1 MIALTGTNEIRSNP
15 MSDRGKVI
23 YLDHAATT
31 PVRPEVLD
39 AMLPYFTEQFGNPS
53 TLYSVGSEAKQAV
66 DAAREQVAALIGA
79 DPTEIYFTSGG
90 TESDNWAIRGV
101 VLKARGRHV
110 ITTKIEHHAVMETC
124 HDLEREGSEV
134 TWLDVDADGLV
145 SPADVA
151 AAIRDDT
158 ALITIMHA
166 NNEVGTIEPIAE
178 IGAVAAERGVLFH
191 TDAVQT
197 VGKIPVDVA
206 ALGCNLLSISA
217 HKIYGPKGVGVL
229 YIKKGTRIAKFMHG
243 GEQENRRRSG
253 TLNVPGIVGIG
264 KAAELARLDL
274 ESELARF
281 TALRDRLIDGI
292 MAAIP
297 DSRLSGPR
305 TNRLPHNVH
314 FCFRGIE
321 GEGIILRLDHNGIC
335 AATGSACT
343 SATLDPSHVLLA
355 MGRPHEIAHGSL
367 RMTFGRSTTDAD
379 IDKVL
384 DVLPKT
390 IEQLRAMSPIY
401 TPGECDCEGGCSSNE
416 DN

>member
-1 MIALTGTNEIRSNP
+1 
-15 MSDRGKVI
+15 MSDKDTTI

-31 PVRPEVLD
+31 PVRPEVLA
-39 AMLPYFTEQFGNPS
+39 AMLPYFTEHFGNPS
-53 TLYSVGSEAKQAV
+53 TLYSVGSEAKAPV
-66 DAAREQVAALIGA
+66 DTAREQVAALIGA
-79 DPTEIYFTSGG
+79 SPGEIYFTSGG

-101 VLKARGRHV
+101 VLKSKGRHV
-110 ITTKIEHHAVMETC
+110 ITSKIEHHAVMETC
-124 HDLEREGSEV
+124 HDLERDGGDV

-145 SPADVA
+145 SPAAVA
-151 AAIRDDT
+151 DAIRDDT

-166 NNEVGTIEPIAE
+166 NNEVGTIEPIEE
-178 IGAVAAERGVLFH
+178 IGALASEGGVPLH
-191 TDAVQT
+191 VDAVQS
-197 VGKIPVDVA
+197 VGKIPVDVTT
-206 ALGCNLLSISA
+206 LGCSLLSISA

-229 YIKKGTRIAKFMHG
+229 YIRKGTRIAKFMHG

-253 TLNVPGIVGIG
+253 TLNVPGIVGLG

-274 ESELARF
+274 ESDKARL
-281 TALRDRLIDGI
+281 TGLRDRLIEGI
-292 MAAIP
+292 MAVIP

-305 TNRLPHNVH
+305 HERLPHNVH

-367 RMTFGRSTTDAD
+367 RLTLGRSTTDANV
-379 IDKVL
+379 DKVL
-384 DVLPKT
+384 DVLPK
-390 IEQLRAMSPIY
+390 IVEQLRAISPLY
-401 TPGECDCEGGCSSNE
+401 TPGECDCVGGCSGGGDDS
-416 DN
+416 

>member
-1 MIALTGTNEIRSNP
+1 
-15 MSDRGKVI
+15 MSDTAQII
-23 YLDHAATT
+23 YMDHAATT
-31 PVRPEVLD
+31 PVRPEVLE
-39 AMLPYFTEQFGNPS
+39 AMLPFFSERFGNPS
-53 TLYSVGSEAKQAV
+53 TLYSVGADAKGAV
-66 DAAREQVAALIGA
+66 ETAREQVAAIIGSS
-79 DPTEIYFTSGG
+79 PSEIFFTSGG
-90 TESDNWAIRGV
+90 TEADNWAIRGV
-101 VLKARGRHV
+101 LLKSKGRHV
-110 ITTKIEHHAVMETC
+110 ITSKIEHHAVMETC
-124 HDLEREGSEV
+124 HDLERDGAEV

-151 AAIRDDT
+151 AAIRKDT

-166 NNEVGTIEPIAE
+166 NNEVGTIEPIEE
-178 IGAVAAERGVLFH
+178 IGSIAAGRGVTFH
-191 TDAVQT
+191 TDAVQSA
-197 VGKIPVDVA
+197 GKITVDVA
-206 ALGCNLLSISA
+206 RLGYNLLSISA
-217 HKIYGPKGVGVL
+217 HKIYGPKGVGTL

-253 TLNVPGIVGIG
+253 TLNVPGIVGLG

-274 ESELARF
+274 ESERARF
-281 TALRDRLIDGI
+281 IALRDRLIDGI

-297 DSRLSGPR
+297 DSLLSGPR

-314 FCFRGIE
+314 FCFKGIE

-355 MGRPHEIAHGSL
+355 MGRPHELAHGSL

-390 IEQLRAMSPIY
+390 VEQLRAMSPVY
-401 TPGECDCEGGCSSNE
+401 TPDECDCEGGCSSTK